1 LPPAWVHPPS
11 TPRRSTAISA
21 ISPISASPPSHSPS
35 RSVDL
40 PHADRRPAAIDAKFA
55 HRCDNRP
62 DLSECAVV
70 GAARQDG
77 GALVSP
83 SRFPAQR
90 QATEDV
96 FRCGQD
102 PSVSQPSD
110 GTPGHTAVARP
121 RAVTESAEEYAT

>member
-1 LPPAWVHPPS
+1 LPPAWVHRPS
-11 TPRRSTAISA
+11 TPLRSTAIC
-21 ISPISASPPSHSPS
+21 ASPPSHSPQP
-35 RSVDL
+35 SVDL
-40 PHADRRPAAIDAKFA
+40 PHADRRLAATDAKFA

-90 QATEDV
+90 QATEDA

-102 PSVSQPSD
+102 PSVSL
-110 GTPGHTAVARP
+110 AV
-121 RAVTESAEEYAT
+121 